1 MSLLG
6 ADVAALFGFAA
17 ELLGRK
23 RKLRT
28 TVQKLGRLVEA
39 AEWVGPDREAFL
51 EAWNNQHVPNLMN
64 VVEELDE
71 CAIKVRNHA
80 ELQEQTSG
88 G

>member
-1 MSLLG
+1 MLG
-6 ADVAALFGFAA
+6 ADVVALFGFAA

-28 TVQKLGRLVEA
+28 TIQKMGRLVEA
-39 AEWVGPDREAFL
+39 ADWVGPDREAFL
-51 EAWNNQHVPNLMN
+51 DAWHSQHVPHLMH
-64 VVEELDE
+64 VIEELDG

-80 ELQEQTSG
+80 ELQERTSG